1 MGSCAKG
8 TIGCLVIQVSPSI
21 LIFYSIAELLEKKI
35 GTLLLGTHDILDFLI
50 SSKDISCVNFFFD
63 IV

>member
-35 GTLLLGTHDILDFLI
+35 GTLLLGAHDIDFLI